1 MTLAVLAAAADA
13 APQAYH
19 PDHPDTRRRAQE
31 AAYHPDHPDTRR
43 RTQEAAYHPDHPD
56 TRRLEAT
63 ESWARTSEQSIPNM
77 NGDYVIGNNKE
88 FPTNYMSYPGGV
100 ESFDAYHGPITSTYS
115 QVWWTSWSN
124 ELPKDI
130 QQKFDGKVMAIV
142 GVEMDQVRK
151 TPQGDVSV
159 PINIAC
165 ACLRP
170 PCRAVLP

>member
-1 MTLAVLAAAADA
+1 MCSLGLRV
-13 APQAYH
+13 
-19 PDHPDTRRRAQE
+19 
-31 AAYHPDHPDTRR
+31 
-43 RTQEAAYHPDHPD
+43 
-56 TRRLEAT
+56 
-63 ESWARTSEQSIPNM
+63 AR
-77 NGDYVIGNNKE
+77 
-88 FPTNYMSYPGGV
+88 
-100 ESFDAYHGPITSTYS
+100 YS

-165 ACLRP
+165 ARLRP
-170 PCRAVLP
+170 LS

>member
-1 MTLAVLAAAADA
+1 MCSLGLRV
-13 APQAYH
+13 
-19 PDHPDTRRRAQE
+19 
-31 AAYHPDHPDTRR
+31 
-43 RTQEAAYHPDHPD
+43 
-56 TRRLEAT
+56 
-63 ESWARTSEQSIPNM
+63 AR
-77 NGDYVIGNNKE
+77 
-88 FPTNYMSYPGGV
+88 
-100 ESFDAYHGPITSTYS
+100 YS

-165 ACLRP
+165 ARLRP
-170 PCRAVLP
+170 PCRAFLPWLLKRRMSSSRSSFPRLFAVAPQRNA